1 MRWRIAA
8 LARQA
13 GRVLRHPSRL
23 RALHPSG
30 ALAALH
36 ELIEP
41 GEPELLA
48 SAFGVSPTA
57 FAGFEED
64 LLGDQAFRTSLAQRH
79 ARVRGAPLRAF
90 DRREQDDDCLR
101 FRLLYYLVR
110 ARRPRICVETGV
122 FDGVSSAVI
131 LKALRDN
138 GAGRLHSIDQPARQP
153 VPASTD
159 RMHFSTL
166 PSGCEPGWLIPDNL
180 RERWRL
186 RVGPSQEVL
195 PLCLEELGAIDFF
208 LHDSLHTRAHMLWE
222 YTTAWPAL
230 AAGGLLVSDDV
241 FWSRAFFHF
250 AREAGIAP
258 CIARGI
264 GWLRKPTLSHGV
276 PASRGAVIG

>member
-13 GRVLRHPSRL
+13 GRALRHPSRL
-23 RALHPSG
+23 RVLHPSG
-30 ALAALH
+30 VLAALH

-41 GEPELLA
+41 GAAELLA
-48 SAFGVSPTA
+48 NAFGISPAT
-57 FAGFEED
+57 FAGFEAD
-64 LLGDQAFRTSLAQRH
+64 LLGDQAFRACLAQRH
-79 ARVRGAPLRAF
+79 ARVRGSALRAF
-90 DRREQDDDCLR
+90 ERREQDDDCVR

-110 ARRPRICVETGV
+110 AQRPRVCVETGV

-138 GAGRLHSIDQPARQP
+138 GEGTLHSIDLPARRPQ
-153 VPASTD
+153 PASTA
-159 RMHFSTL
+159 RMRFSTL
-166 PSGCEPGWLIPDNL
+166 PPGCEPGWLIPDAL

-186 RVGPSQEVL
+186 RVGPSEELL
-195 PLCLEELGAIDFF
+195 PPWLGELGAIDFF

-222 YTTAWPAL
+222 YTTVWPAL

-250 AREAGIAP
+250 SREVGAAP
-258 CIARGI
+258 RIARGL
-264 GWLRKPTLSHGV
+264 GWLRKPTPSLDLQG
-276 PASRGAVIG
+276 SRAAVIG

>member
-41 GEPELLA
+41 GEAALLA
-48 SAFGVSPTA
+48 SAFGVGPAA

-64 LLGDQAFRTSLAQRH
+64 LLGDQAFRTSLEQRH

-110 ARRPRICVETGV
+110 ARRPRICLETGV

-138 GAGRLHSIDQPARQP
+138 GEGRLSSIDQPARRSM
-153 VPASTD
+153 PASTD
-159 RMHFSTL
+159 RMRFSTL
-166 PSGCEPGWLIPDNL
+166 PTGCEPGWLIPDDL

-186 RVGPSQEVL
+186 RLGPSQEML
-195 PLCLEELGAIDFF
+195 PLWLEELGDIDFF

-222 YTTAWPAL
+222 YTTVWPAL
-230 AAGGLLVSDDV
+230 APGGLLVSDDV
-241 FWSRAFFHF
+241 FWSRAFFQF
-250 AREAGIAP
+250 AREAGAAP
-258 CIARGI
+258 RIARGL
-264 GWLRKPTLSHGV
+264 GWLSKPTPSQAA
-276 PASRGAVIG
+276 PARRGAVIG